1 MNQHD
6 MNLVLQDVRKAYIL
20 LADYQQRVIEL
31 INYIKK
37 NLNAEHY
44 CYNMPHSFNWSS
56 FNRIYNPANNIGWD
70 FLPMIDLKILW
81 HKAKN
86 VPDGEEWQYNVQKDD
101 LVFVIHIASN
111 NNDNDND
118 NGNGNDNNSRKLSA
132 IESRS
137 ELHIY
142 IYQCLKYK
150 RKKNWHDDVWFPSQ
164 KNYLKFKEIIPYKD
178 RTGEIEY
185 HIYGERLDLSQMYD
199 EEGVKELL
207 DAFRQRASAK
217 LGQKI

>member
-44 CYNMPHSFNWSS
+44 CYNMPHSFHWSS
-56 FNRIYNPANNIGWD
+56 FDRIYNPANNIGWD

-81 HKAKN
+81 HKTKN
-86 VPDGEEWQYNVQKDD
+86 VPDGEEWQNNVQQGD
-101 LVFVIHIASN
+101 LVFVINIASN
-111 NNDNDND
+111 ENK
-118 NGNGNDNNSRKLSA
+118 NGELSA
-132 IESRS
+132 IESKS
-137 ELHIY
+137 ELYIY

-150 RKKNWHDDVWFPSQ
+150 RKRNWHDDVWLPSE
-164 KNYLKFKEIIPYKD
+164 KNHLKFKEIIPYKD

>member
-44 CYNMPHSFNWSS
+44 CYNMPHSFHWSS
-56 FNRIYNPANNIGWD
+56 FDRIYNPANNIGWD

-81 HKAKN
+81 HKTKN
-86 VPDGEEWQYNVQKDD
+86 VPDGEEWQNNVQQGD
-101 LVFVIHIASN
+101 LVFVINIASN
-111 NNDNDND
+111 ENK
-118 NGNGNDNNSRKLSA
+118 NGKLSA
-132 IESRS
+132 IESKS

-150 RKKNWHDDVWFPSQ
+150 RKKHWLDDVWDRSR
-164 KNYLKFKEIIPYKD
+164 NNLKFEEIITYKD
-178 RTGEIEY
+178 ETGEIEY
-185 HIYGERLDLSQMYD
+185 QIYGERLDLSQMYV
-199 EEGVKELL
+199 EESVKALL

>member
-31 INYIKK
+31 INHIKK
-37 NLNAEHY
+37 NLNVEHY

-81 HKAKN
+81 HKTKN
-86 VPDGEEWQYNVQKDD
+86 VPNGEEWQNNVQQGD
-101 LVFVIHIASN
+101 LVFVINIASN
-111 NNDNDND
+111 ENK
-118 NGNGNDNNSRKLSA
+118 NGELSA
-132 IESRS
+132 IESKS

-150 RKKNWHDDVWFPSQ
+150 RKKNWYNDVWDRSR
-164 KNYLKFKEIIPYKD
+164 NNLKFEEIITYKD
-178 RTGEIEY
+178 ETGEIEY
-185 HIYGERLDLSQMYD
+185 QIYGERLDLSQMYD